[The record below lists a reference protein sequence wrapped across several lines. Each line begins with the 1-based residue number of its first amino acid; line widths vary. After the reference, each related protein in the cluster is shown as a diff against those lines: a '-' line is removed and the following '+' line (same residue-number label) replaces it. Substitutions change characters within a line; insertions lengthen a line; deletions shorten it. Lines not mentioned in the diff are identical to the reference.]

1 MKLGPEYTPPPKKFN
16 EPDDQPKLRRGT
28 AVKLRIALV
37 TAREALPLDPDM
49 SPLASALREAGA
61 DVATPCWDDPA
72 VDWSGF
78 DAAVLRSTWDY
89 VERITEFLAWCE
101 RCAGHTRL
109 LNPGH
114 TRLLNPPPVVRWN
127 TDKHYLVHLHRAGVP
142 VVPTRFIEPGQW
154 VPRELDAFLAGD
166 GAACSVG
173 AAGEFR
179 EFVVKPAIGAGSRD
193 AARYRRGDAGRALE
207 HAEKLLQAERSVLLQ
222 PYLERVDEHGETAV
236 LYFGGEYSH
245 AARKG
250 PLLRAG
256 AGLVEGLFAPED
268 IRPREA
274 DAAERAIAAAAYAA
288 IPFDPP
294 AYARID
300 LIRDATGAPVVLELE
315 LTEPSLFLDH
325 RVGAAARFARHL
337 VGRMA

>member
-1 MKLGPEYTPPPKKFN
+1 MRLGPEYTPPPRKFN
-16 EPDDQPKLRRGT
+16 EPDDPPKLPQGS

-37 TAREALPLDPDM
+37 TARDALALDPDM
-49 SPLASALREAGA
+49 PPLASALRAAGA
-61 DVATPCWDDPA
+61 DIATPCWDDPA
-72 VDWSGF
+72 VDWGGF

-89 VERITEFLAWCE
+89 VERIEEFLAWCE
-101 RCAGHTRL
+101 RCAR
-109 LNPGH
+109 H

-127 TDKHYLVHLHRAGVP
+127 TDKHYLSHLHRAGVP
-142 VVPTRFIEPGQW
+142 VVPTRFVEPGQW
-154 VPRELDAFLAGD
+154 APRELDAFLAGD
-166 GAACSVG
+166 STACHVG
-173 AAGEFR
+173 AAGGFD

-193 AARYRRGDAGRALE
+193 AARYGRGDAGRALE
-207 HAEKLLQAERSVLLQ
+207 HVERLLQAGRSVLLQ
-222 PYLERVDEHGETAV
+222 PYLDRVDEQGETAV
-236 LYFGGEYSH
+236 LYFGGEFSH

-274 DAAERAIAAAAYAA
+274 EAAERAVATAAYAA

-294 AYARID
+294 VYARID

-325 RVGAAARFARHL
+325 RAGAAGRFARAL
-337 VGRMA
+337 VERMA